1 MGEKIS
7 MAKIARALD
16 AILDDQMTAQ
26 ARIAAHLV
34 AAAEAAGH
42 DSPHVI
48 ETLDAIISN
57 TVLDEIWITDEQ
69 GVAYLTNVRD
79 ETGTLVSFRFDPD
92 PAVQP
97 QASAFY
103 VLLASPLDSD
113 DVITQP
119 AVSTGIGLCRPRSWI
134 TSSLA
139 PRRPGGRQRR
149 STAGCAAS

>member
-26 ARIAAHLV
+26 ARIA
-34 AAAEAAGH
+34 GH
-42 DSPHVI
+42 DSPRVI

-103 VLLASPLDSD
+103 VLLASPSIATMLSHSWRRCGRL
-113 DVITQP
+113 ITRSTSTAA
-119 AVSTGIGLCRPRSWI
+119 AVLTGIGLCKLAMRPPL
-134 TSSLA
+134 TSRMS
-139 PRRPGGRQRR
+139 
-149 STAGCAAS
+149 

>member
-103 VLLASPLDSD
+103 VLLAPLDSD

-119 AVSTGIGLCRPRSWI
+119 AEVREIDHEIYVRRRRCRPASDCASW
-134 TSSLA
+134 
-139 PRRPGGRQRR
+139 Q
-149 STAGCAAS
+149 CARL